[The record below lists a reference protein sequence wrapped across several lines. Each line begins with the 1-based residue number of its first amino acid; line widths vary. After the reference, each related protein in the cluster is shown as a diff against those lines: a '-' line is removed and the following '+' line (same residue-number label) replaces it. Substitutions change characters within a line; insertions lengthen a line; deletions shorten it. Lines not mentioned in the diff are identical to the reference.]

1 MSNGSFTEVTTEGWL
16 SRIGGAF
23 KGILFGLILFI
34 IAFPLLIWNEG
45 RAVDRIKTLEEG
57 SGSVIH
63 IESTP
68 VMSANNQK
76 LVHLTADVTTIEV
89 LEDPVFKV
97 QANAI
102 QLKRNVQI
110 YQWQEKVTT
119 KKEKQLGGEETT
131 IKEYSYSKVWS
142 DHLIT
147 SSNFKDS
154 RYRNPDNIPL
164 KKLTLKAKKITSG
177 AFDFP
182 DSLTQKMNN
191 FKRLELQSSS
201 FPNIKGIEN
210 IISYAGGY
218 FVGYNPENPTVG
230 DIKVHF
236 EIVEPATVSIIAQ
249 QATNTFQPYITKG
262 GGEILLLEY
271 GVVSHE
277 KMFKSAL
284 ESNTILTWIIRVVG
298 LIIMTIGLIL
308 ILKPLSIIADVIPI
322 LGDIVGAGAGLIA
335 FLVAIVL
342 TVITIAVAWLAFRP
356 LIGVGLLLLAGLV
369 LWVIKGKIKANK
381 SITNSEANTA

>member
-1 MSNGSFTEVTTEGWL
+1 MSNDSFTEVTSEGWL
-16 SRIGGAF
+16 SRIGGAL

-45 RAVDRIKTLEEG
+45 RAVDRIKALEEG

-63 IESTP
+63 IESAP
-68 VMSANNQK
+68 VIPANNQK
-76 LVHLTADVTTIEV
+76 LVHLTADVTTAEI
-89 LEDPVFKV
+89 LEDPIFNV

-102 QLKRNVQI
+102 KLKRNTQI
-110 YQWQEKVTT
+110 FQWKEKVTT
-119 KKEKQLGGEETT
+119 IKEKQLGGEEKT

-142 DHLIT
+142 DDLIS

-154 RYRNPDNIPL
+154 RYRNPDYMPL
-164 KKLTLKAKKITSG
+164 KKLTLQAKKITSG

-182 DSLTQKMNN
+182 DSLTQRMNN
-191 FKRLELQSSS
+191 FKSLELQPKP
-201 FPNIKGIEN
+201 FPNIQGIEN

-218 FVGYNPENPTVG
+218 FIGDDPERPRVG

-236 EIVEPATVSIIAQ
+236 EIVEPATLSIIAQ
-249 QATNTFQPYITKG
+249 QTANTFQPYITNG

-284 ESNTILTWIIRVVG
+284 ESNSVLTWVIRLTG
-298 LIIMTIGLIL
+298 LIMMSIGLML
-308 ILKPLSIIADVIPI
+308 ILKPLSVIADVLPI
-322 LGDIVGAGAGLIA
+322 LGDIVGAGASLIA

-342 TVITIAVAWLAFRP
+342 TAITIAVAWIVFRP

-369 LWVIKGKIKANK
+369 LWLIKGRVKANK
-381 SITNSEANTA
+381 SITDSEVTTS